1 MTALLA
7 AFSHIRRVDL
17 AVCVPLNVPMTVA
30 QPSAYL
36 VLLDPYQVLATT
48 CRMWAGKYSVNDI
61 SGSTSYCKECNKD
74 LLQERCCKLYL
85 CGAGKYS
92 VSGAPDCTSCAIGKY
107 QGGKGATACDNCAAG
122 SITTHVG
129 SNMCIACEAGKYS
142 ASTSSCVD
150 CVAGKYAENAGSTI
164 CTDCPSGSHSAGD
177 GAAGCGTCP
186 AGRHSGGA
194 GSNSCVDCDAGKYAH
209 AGAGDCTDC
218 AAGKIASIAGL
229 STCIDCSPGWY
240 ASGGTATCTPCA
252 LGYYIGV
259 AGSNTCQVCEAG
271 KYAGV
276 TGSSECTLCEL
287 GKIRASA
294 GGSTCTNCNAGSYT
308 AQTGTTQCTQC
319 PLAPLKAIVDPL
331 DALIALPVGMPNR
344 AVHFV
349 QCALLEPILL
359 QAPILARHVQPEHT
373 VLRLSPPDVSNVQ
386 RERSRTLKL
395 QYALTV
401 TWGSTNPLL
410 DNLNASSLTP
420 DSKYLPLANLSKTS
434 ALQGNIQG
442 QRELVHAVAVLLVPM
457 LQWLAAPSVYRVP
470 LANTKIKLQ
479 RVNASPARMERV
491 KAMLVLPPVKYV
503 SQVKLLL
510 LVVQSARYVQL
521 DVTVATP

>member
-1 MTALLA
+1 MAVLPPVLRAHSDITLVWLVPIPARSVKPESMLALLVA
-7 AFSHIRRVDL
+7 VSAPYVNLVRFALQLVVVRVRTAML
-17 AVCVPLNVPMTVA
+17 GPTPPKQAL
-30 QPSAYL
+30 PSA
-36 VLLDPYQVLATT
+36 
-48 CRMWAGKYSVNDI
+48 
-61 SGSTSYCKECNKD
+61 
-74 LLQERCCKLYL
+74 
-85 CGAGKYS
+85 
-92 VSGAPDCTSCAIGKY
+92 
-107 QGGKGATACDNCAAG
+107 
-122 SITTHVG
+122 H
-129 SNMCIACEAGKYS
+129 
-142 ASTSSCVD
+142 
-150 CVAGKYAENAGSTI
+150 NA
-164 CTDCPSGSHSAGD
+164 
-177 GAAGCGTCP
+177 
-186 AGRHSGGA
+186 
-194 GSNSCVDCDAGKYAH
+194 
-209 AGAGDCTDC
+209 
-218 AAGKIASIAGL
+218 
-229 STCIDCSPGWY
+229 
-240 ASGGTATCTPCA
+240 
-252 LGYYIGV
+252 
-259 AGSNTCQVCEAG
+259 
-271 KYAGV
+271 
-276 TGSSECTLCEL
+276 
-287 GKIRASA
+287 
-294 GGSTCTNCNAGSYT
+294 
-308 AQTGTTQCTQC
+308 

-420 DSKYLPLANLSKTS
+420 DSKYLPLANLSKIS